1 MVSNLDKKAISIAI
15 ANFIASL
22 LFSYF
27 LTDTLTNN
35 TDALNLVANIFS
47 ILTGFLL
54 LVITLSG
61 ENSAVSSGL
70 SEVERIYQ
78 NTRFMMRFNKYYSL
92 FLLYLLTLALIFIYY
107 LLSKDKVHSGP
118 YMSLVLSAVTHSISF
133 LTFFSFVQSTFIP
146 IKLKQLYN
154 EKQELNGKSGS

>member
-1 MVSNLDKKAISIAI
+1 MFSKLDKKAISITT
-15 ANFIASL
+15 ANFAASL
-22 LFSYF
+22 LFSFF
-27 LTDTLTNN
+27 LTDTLANN

-70 SEVERIYQ
+70 SEVERVYQ
-78 NTRFMMRFNKYYSL
+78 NTRFLMRFNKYYSL

-118 YMSLVLSAVTHSISF
+118 LLTTIISMVTHSISF

-154 EKQELNGKSGS
+154 EKKDLNKLGS